1 MRTSLGRLVTAGALV
16 LVVAAAGACGRK
28 TDPLTPDSPRPE
40 AVSNITIAVRDVVA
54 YFSWPIPVKNVE
66 GKPLGPADIK
76 GFRIYRAEQSRER
89 KRPIYRQVAEISLSN
104 PAPAQVQNGI
114 VSWNDTGLQYGKV
127 YVYRVRAYSSRGGA
141 SGYSDEVRA
150 APLLSLAAPKNPKA
164 AGGDGSVMLA
174 WEPVT
179 TRSDGSVH
187 QGFAGYLVYR
197 GMEPGKHDDT
207 PLNKEPV
214 AISAY
219 EDTTVINGKP
229 FYYRVRTVD
238 SPVRPWQESPDSAE
252 VQAIP
257 RDMTPPAPPTGITVV
272 PGIGRVFLTWNEN
285 QEKDLAGYH
294 VYRSLKSGGEQER
307 LTEKPLN
314 RTTFSDETVK
324 QGATYYYS
332 ITAVDKS
339 GNESAGSKEKKTYTE
354 KIR

>member
-1 MRTSLGRLVTAGALV
+1 MRMSPWRLVTAGALV
-16 LVVAAAGACGRK
+16 LVVAATGACGRK

-40 AVSNITIAVRDVVA
+40 AVKDIKIAVRDVVA
-54 YFSWPIPVKNVE
+54 YLSWPIPAKNVE
-66 GKPLGPADIK
+66 GKTLGPDDIK

-89 KRPIYRQVAEISLSN
+89 KRPLYRQVAEIGLAD
-104 PAPAQVQNGI
+104 PAPAQVQKGI

-127 YVYRVRAYSSRGGA
+127 YVYRIRAYSSKGGA

-164 AGGDGSVMLA
+164 VGGDGSVMIS

-179 TRSDGSVH
+179 TRSDGSLH
-187 QGFAGYLVYR
+187 QGFMGYLVYR
-197 GMEPGKHDDT
+197 GTEPGKHDDR
-207 PLNKEPV
+207 PLNEEPV
-214 AISAY
+214 AASAY
-219 EDTTVINGKP
+219 EDTTAVNGKS

-238 SPVRPWQESPDSAE
+238 SPVRPWQESPDSSE
-252 VQAIP
+252 VSATP
-257 RDMTPPAPPTGITVV
+257 MDKTPPEPPNGITIV

-285 QEKDLAGYH
+285 QERDLAGYH
-294 VYRSLKSGGEQER
+294 VYRSLKAGGERER
-307 LTEKPLN
+307 LTDKPLN

-339 GNESAGSKEKKTYTE
+339 GNESAGSREMKTYTE

>member
-1 MRTSLGRLVTAGALV
+1 MRTSHWRLATAGALV
-16 LVVAAAGACGRK
+16 LVVAATGACGRK

-40 AVSNITIAVRDVVA
+40 AVNNIKIAVRDVVA
-54 YFSWPIPVKNVE
+54 YLSWPIPVKNVE
-66 GKPLGPADIK
+66 GKTLGPADIK

-89 KRPIYRQVAEISLSN
+89 KRPLYRQVAEIGLAD

-114 VSWNDTGLQYGKV
+114 VTWKDTGLQYGKV
-127 YVYRVRAYSSRGGA
+127 YVYRVRAYSVKGGA

-164 AGGDGSVMLA
+164 AGGDGSVMLT

-187 QGFAGYLVYR
+187 QGFVGYLVYR
-197 GMEPGKHDDT
+197 GTEPGKYDDL

-214 AISAY
+214 TGSPHQDATA
-219 EDTTVINGKP
+219 VNGKQY
-229 FYYRVRTVD
+229 YYRVRAVD

-252 VQAIP
+252 VPATP
-257 RDMTPPAPPTGITVV
+257 RDMTPPAPPTSITVV

-285 QEKDLAGYH
+285 KEQDLAGYH
-294 VYRSLKSGGEQER
+294 VYRSRKAGGERER
-307 LTEKPLN
+307 LTDKPLN

-339 GNESAGSKEKKTYTE
+339 GNESARSKEKKTYTE

>member
-1 MRTSLGRLVTAGALV
+1 VTAGALV
-16 LVVAAAGACGRK
+16 LAVAATGSCGRK

-40 AVSNITIAVRDVVA
+40 AVKEVKIAVRDIVA
-54 YFSWPIPVKNVE
+54 YLSWPIPAKNVE
-66 GKPLGPADIK
+66 GKTLGPADIE

-89 KRPIYRQVAEISLSN
+89 KRLLYRQVAEIGLAD
-104 PAPAQVQNGI
+104 PAPAQVHNGI

-127 YVYRVRAYSSRGGA
+127 YIYRIRAYSVKGGA

-150 APLLSLAAPKNPKA
+150 APLLSLAAPKSPQA
-164 AGGDGSVMLA
+164 ASGDGSVMLT

-187 QGFAGYLVYR
+187 QGFVGYLVYR
-197 GMEPGKHDDT
+197 GTGPGIYDDL
-207 PLNKEPV
+207 PLNKEPLTENRYRD
-214 AISAY
+214 ASAVN
-219 EDTTVINGKP
+219 DTQ
-229 FYYRVRTVD
+229 YSYRVRAVD
-238 SPVRPWQESPDSAE
+238 SPVRPWQESLDSAE
-252 VQAIP
+252 VPATP
-257 RDMTPPAPPTGITVV
+257 RDKTAPAAPTGITVV

-285 QEKDLAGYH
+285 RERDLAGYH
-294 VYRSLKSGGEQER
+294 VYRSLKAGGDKLR
-307 LTEKPLN
+307 LTAKPLN

>member
-1 MRTSLGRLVTAGALV
+1 MRTRPWRLVTAGALV
-16 LVVAAAGACGRK
+16 LAVAATGACGRK

-40 AVSNITIAVRDVVA
+40 AVKDIKIAVRDVVA
-54 YFSWPIPVKNVE
+54 YLSWPIPVKNVE
-66 GKPLGPADIK
+66 GKTLSPADIK
-76 GFRIYRAEQSRER
+76 AFRIYRAEQSRES
-89 KRPIYRQVAEISLSN
+89 KRLLYRQVAEIGLAD

-114 VSWNDTGLQYGKV
+114 VTWNDTGLQYGKV
-127 YVYRVRAYSSRGGA
+127 YIYRIRAYSVRGGA

-150 APLLSLAAPKNPKA
+150 APLLSLAAPKNLRA
-164 AGGDGSVMLA
+164 AGGDGSVMVT

-187 QGFAGYLVYR
+187 QGFVGYLVYR
-197 GMEPGKHDDT
+197 GTGPGKYDDL
-207 PLNKEPV
+207 PLNKEP
-214 AISAY
+214 A
-219 EDTTVINGKP
+219 TVGQYHDATAVNGTQ
-229 FYYRVRTVD
+229 YHYRVRAVD
-238 SPVRPWQESPDSAE
+238 SPVRPWQESLDSAE
-252 VQAIP
+252 ALATP
-257 RDMTPPAPPTGITVV
+257 HDMTPPGPPTGLTVV

-285 QEKDLAGYH
+285 KERDLAGYH
-294 VYRSLKSGGEQER
+294 VYRSLKAGGERHR

-339 GNESAGSKEKKTYTE
+339 GNESARSKEKKTYTE

>member
-1 MRTSLGRLVTAGALV
+1 MRTSPWRLATAGALV
-16 LVVAAAGACGRK
+16 LVVAATGACGRK

-40 AVSNITIAVRDVVA
+40 AVNNIKIAVRDVVA
-54 YFSWPIPVKNVE
+54 YLSWPIPSKNVE
-66 GKPLGPADIK
+66 GKKLGTADIK

-89 KRPIYRQVAEISLSN
+89 KRPLYRQVAEIGLAD

-114 VSWNDTGLQYGKV
+114 VTWSDTGLQYGKV
-127 YVYRVRAYSSRGGA
+127 YVYRIRAYSVKGGA

-150 APLLSLAAPKNPKA
+150 APLLSLAAPKNLKA
-164 AGGDGSVMLA
+164 VGGDGSVTLT

-187 QGFAGYLVYR
+187 QGFTGYLVYR
-197 GMEPGKHDDT
+197 GTETGKYDDL
-207 PLNKEPV
+207 PLNKDPV
-214 AISAY
+214 TGSPY
-219 EDTTVINGKP
+219 EDAAVVNGKQY
-229 FYYRVRTVD
+229 YYRVRAVD

-252 VQAIP
+252 APAAP
-257 RDMTPPAPPTGITVV
+257 RDMTPPAPPTAITVV
-272 PGIGRVFLTWNEN
+272 PGVGRVFLTWNEN

-294 VYRSLKSGGEQER
+294 VYRSLKAGGEQER
-307 LTEKPLN
+307 LTDKPLN
-314 RTTFSDETVK
+314 RITFSDETVK